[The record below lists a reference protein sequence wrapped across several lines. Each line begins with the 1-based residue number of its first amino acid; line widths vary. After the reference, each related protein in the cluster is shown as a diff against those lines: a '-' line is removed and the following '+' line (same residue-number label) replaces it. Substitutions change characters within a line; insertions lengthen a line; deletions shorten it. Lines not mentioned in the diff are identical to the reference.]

1 MSSRTTGR
9 VGVVGLGYVGLPLAL
24 AFSRAGY
31 EVVGVDIDTERIETL
46 RRGESYVTDVA
57 DEAVAIGLEEGFHP
71 TTEYDALEDV
81 DGVSIC
87 VPTPLRKTGQPD
99 LSYVADATEQL
110 ADVLPDGC
118 TVVLESTV
126 YPGATEELVALERD
140 LPRMGVAER
149 GFAEAQIAQLKLRL
163 DHIHEPKFVLNPQ
176 SDLRDADLLVL
187 DEVSMVGADMA
198 HDLLAFGK
206 PILVLGDPGQLPPV
220 TGTGVFTQAVP
231 DVMLTEVHRQ
241 AADSPILQLATMA
254 REGQDIPFGAY
265 DDQVW
270 KMSRFDVGPAQM
282 LQGGQV
288 ICGTHAMRRRLN
300 TAMKHAAG
308 FDADYPTG
316 AGEKIICLRNR
327 HDLGLINGMFLTL
340 TDVQAHPHNDRAFRA
355 SVQTNDGTPVA
366 GTQDFW
372 RGEYDDHVRFERD
385 RHRREWMA
393 CRGLIQSSWGYAIT
407 CHKAQGDSFGT
418 VIVFDEGFGH
428 TAEERNQWLYT
439 AITRAEHGLLVLS

>member
-1 MSSRTTGR
+1 MSVNLTDAQTCAIAAIRDWYLHRTHEQQVFR
-9 VGVVGLGYVGLPLAL
+9 VFGYAGVGKTTITAMAIEALGLEPMTPGGLG
-24 AFSRAGY
+24 
-31 EVVGVDIDTERIETL
+31 GVLFAAYTGKAVLVMTRKGTPAQTIHSLIYRH
-46 RRGESYVTDVA
+46 S
-57 DEAVAIGLEEGFHP
+57 EASPEEI
-71 TTEYDALEDV
+71 ARV
-81 DGVSIC
+81 
-87 VPTPLRKTGQPD
+87 
-99 LSYVADATEQL
+99 
-110 ADVLPDGC
+110 
-118 TVVLESTV
+118 
-126 YPGATEELVALERD
+126 TEELAALERD

-149 GFAEAQIAQLKLRL
+149 SFAEAQIAQLKLRL
-163 DHIHEPKFVLNPQ
+163 DHIHAPQFVLNPQ

-220 TGTGVFTQAVP
+220 KSTGVFTEAVP

-241 AADSPILQLATMA
+241 AADSPILRLATMA
-254 REGQDIPFGAY
+254 REGHDIPFGAF

-270 KMSRFDVGPAQM
+270 KMSRHEIGPAQM
-282 LQGGQV
+282 LQGEQV

-355 SVQTNDGTPVA
+355 SVQTDDGTCVS
-366 GTQDFW
+366 GTQEFW
-372 RGEYDDHVRFERD
+372 RGEFDDHVRFDPD

-418 VIVFDEGFGH
+418 VIVFDEGFGR
-428 TAEERNQWLYT
+428 TAEERNRWLYT
-439 AITRAEHGLLVLS
+439 AITRAERGLLILS